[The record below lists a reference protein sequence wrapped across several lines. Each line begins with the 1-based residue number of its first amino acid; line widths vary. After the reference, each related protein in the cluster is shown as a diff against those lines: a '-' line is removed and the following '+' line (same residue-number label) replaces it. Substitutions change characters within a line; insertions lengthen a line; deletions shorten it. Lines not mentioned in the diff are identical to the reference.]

1 MTYIGFP
8 ILSLIYIILLLII
21 YFSKK
26 RLNLFENKL
35 LIGTMSWNVFGLIS
49 ELLCYYAINNPGINQ
64 NLQTFIFKTYVA
76 YIAVFNLLL
85 NTYIMILTNKN
96 YGLDTFKIQNY
107 AKNTLK
113 LFLPLAIILI
123 TLIYL
128 LPIHVFNDGH
138 VYYTYGNSINLLFL
152 MSVVMLSIW
161 TIRCIIAINNK
172 RKKYL
177 GEYYAILIGIL
188 FIGIAGSVSQ
198 FMDKSILIITSIHSL
213 ILAIIYFTIENPDL
227 IMIEELTKAKSIS
240 ERTNDEKSKFLFEVT
255 DDIEDKLD
263 KVDYLYDD
271 MNSLNPSPEIKED
284 LIQLKGIVD
293 TARVKIKKT
302 IDVSELDARKLKII
316 NQKYNPSLIIN
327 TIYAKYK
334 NDVNSS
340 IDFRLNLSN
349 TIPKELY
356 GDPEKI
362 KQIIATLIC
371 NSIKYTEKGFIE
383 IRINSIIKYDV
394 CRLIISVEDSGQGMD
409 LSTQNEI
416 LSNHEDLTDEEIKII
431 DNSDLN
437 LKMIRKLVNL
447 IGGSFIIES
456 NPNVGTKVK
465 VILDQKLVNESKT
478 IDEEKIESYSND
490 FKNQTRIA
498 VISLNKVERKE
509 IKHAI
514 SIDAKIEEYNQTL
527 DCLNKIR
534 NNIFYDYLLIDDN
547 MDKIDART
555 FLTKCKEVDH
565 FNGKIIV
572 ITKNSDLRYRK
583 ELLDFGFSGIITL
596 PVNKVDMQNIIK

>member
-49 ELLCYYAINNPGINQ
+49 ELLCYYAINNLGINQ

-198 FMDKSILIITSIHSL
+198 FIDKSILIITSIHSL
-213 ILAIIYFTIENPDL
+213 ILAIIYFTIEKLNQD
-227 IMIEELTKAKSIS
+227 KKIS
-240 ERTNDEKSKFLFEVT
+240 ERNNDKKSKFLFEFT
-255 DDIEDKLD
+255 NDIEATQIYAH
-263 KVDYLYDD
+263 YLYDA
-271 MNSLNPSPEIKED
+271 IH
-284 LIQLKGIVD
+284 
-293 TARVKIKKT
+293 
-302 IDVSELDARKLKII
+302 
-316 NQKYNPSLIIN
+316 
-327 TIYAKYK
+327 
-334 NDVNSS
+334 SS
-340 IDFRLNLSN
+340 S
-349 TIPKELY
+349 
-356 GDPEKI
+356 
-362 KQIIATLIC
+362 
-371 NSIKYTEKGFIE
+371 S
-383 IRINSIIKYDV
+383 
-394 CRLIISVEDSGQGMD
+394 
-409 LSTQNEI
+409 
-416 LSNHEDLTDEEIKII
+416 
-431 DNSDLN
+431 
-437 LKMIRKLVNL
+437 
-447 IGGSFIIES
+447 
-456 NPNVGTKVK
+456 
-465 VILDQKLVNESKT
+465 
-478 IDEEKIESYSND
+478 
-490 FKNQTRIA
+490 
-498 VISLNKVERKE
+498 
-509 IKHAI
+509 
-514 SIDAKIEEYNQTL
+514 
-527 DCLNKIR
+527 
-534 NNIFYDYLLIDDN
+534 
-547 MDKIDART
+547 
-555 FLTKCKEVDH
+555 
-565 FNGKIIV
+565 
-572 ITKNSDLRYRK
+572 
-583 ELLDFGFSGIITL
+583 
-596 PVNKVDMQNIIK
+596 